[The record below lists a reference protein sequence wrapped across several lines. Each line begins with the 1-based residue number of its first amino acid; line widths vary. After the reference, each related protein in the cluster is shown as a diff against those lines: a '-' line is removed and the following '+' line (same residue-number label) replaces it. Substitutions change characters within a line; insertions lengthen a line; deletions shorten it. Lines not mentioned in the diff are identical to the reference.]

1 MVFLRMQLLIYLS
14 LDVSGERIRKD
25 LTEEEKGVALH
36 LDIAV
41 YDVDTCEPISPSYIE
56 IWCK

>member
-41 YDVDTCEPISPSYIE
+41 YDGDTCEPISPSYIE